1 MISDSSVDRNSRTV
15 RASFLGRIRFLIV
28 TNHGTFRGWVRGALS
43 QIDFTFGGLDRFVQ
57 PAPRQVR
64 RLVFVCLGN
73 INRSA
78 LAGAVASQRNVR
90 SVSIGLSTS
99 TGAPATSAA
108 VRCAAAFGVDL
119 TQHAATDISD
129 YDFEPGDLLLVME
142 TRHAR
147 RLIIRGIA
155 PDAIALLGHWAS
167 PHRIHLHDPHTLPD
181 RYFRSCFTL
190 ISSAVNNL
198 IDELTLAGSP
208 CTARIAQVLTGV

>member
-1 MISDSSVDRNSRTV
+1 MISGSSSEQNSRTLQ
-15 RASFLGRIRFLIV
+15 ASFLGRIRLLIV
-28 TNHGTFRGWVRGALS
+28 TNHGTFRGWVRTVLS
-43 QIDFTFGGLDRFVQ
+43 QIDFAFGGLDRFVQ
-57 PAPRQVR
+57 PAPSQVR

-90 SVSIGLSTS
+90 SMSIGLSTS
-99 TGAPATSAA
+99 TGAPATSTA
-108 VRCAAAFGVDL
+108 VRCAAALGVNL
-119 TQHAATDISD
+119 THHLATDISD

-147 RLIIRGIA
+147 RLIVKGIA

-167 PHRIHLHDPHTLPD
+167 PHRIHLHDPHTLSD

-190 ISSAVNNL
+190 IHSAVNNL

-208 CTARIAQVLTGV
+208 CAVRNAETLRCI